1 MNEWISVKDRLPKA
15 GERVIATDGVMVGE
29 VYMDSLRRVY
39 RNGGMCTWE
48 STFGHHPTHWMPLP
62 KPPKEEEV

>member
-1 MNEWISVKDRLPKA
+1 MIKL
-15 GERVIATDGVMVGE
+15 TDEIYVMSDGTFAGE
-29 VYMDSLRRVY
+29 VYMDSLGRVY

-62 KPPKEEEV
+62 KPPKEDEV